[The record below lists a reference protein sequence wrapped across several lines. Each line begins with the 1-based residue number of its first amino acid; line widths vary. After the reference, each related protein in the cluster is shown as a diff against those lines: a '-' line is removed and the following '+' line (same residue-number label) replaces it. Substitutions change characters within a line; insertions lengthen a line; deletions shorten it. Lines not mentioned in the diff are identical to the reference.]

1 MSESTAAWQAI
12 AVPAQEDDLSL
23 LGALAERFSEQVR
36 LGQAPSVEQYAADH
50 PELAER
56 IRQLFPTLLLLEGVG
71 SGGSGALAPGR
82 LFGRYLIEREIG
94 RGGMGVVY
102 LAVHQALQKPVALKV
117 LARGGPADA
126 RSLARFLREAQ
137 TAAGLHHTH
146 IVPVFD
152 VGQVDG
158 TVYYAMQY
166 IDGVGLDEV
175 LRRADSFAIPP
186 LGSAAR
192 CRWAAR
198 LAQQAAEGL
207 ACAHGRGVVHRDVK
221 PSNLL
226 LQASPGRQAG
236 EYHLWITDFGLAQRL
251 EDPRLSYPGLPVG
264 TPRYMSPEQA
274 TGQGQAGDH
283 RTDVYSLGVTL
294 YEVLAGR
301 PAFTG
306 ETAAEVL
313 HQVVHCDPPPLRQL
327 NPSVP
332 RDLETVV
339 HRATARRTADRYQS
353 ARELGDDL
361 GRWLEQLP
369 VHVRRIGP
377 VGRMVRWCR
386 RTPLVAGLTLAVAAL
401 LVTVAVGATALAVQE
416 RAGADRERTARQ
428 EAEEA
433 QQREAKARAEAEKQ
447 RDAATRALRR
457 AEGLRLALQG
467 QILLPSGPQRA
478 LLLAIEGVRRHR
490 SPQTEGALL
499 TILEASREG
508 RTLTTPFEVRRVR
521 FSRDGKYV
529 LTSNGR
535 GRTPVHLWE
544 SSTGKQVLVLA
555 APRAGWVASLSP
567 TGQLLLT
574 SGLDRRRRLWDVAT
588 GKVLHAWEGDDWGI
602 EAGPFSPDGKA
613 VVLSDGASNA
623 VVWDTRTGAKRLT
636 LAGHAARVRQAL
648 FSPDGTRIVTTSDD
662 QTVRLWEASTGRA
675 LLTLDWLRRQ
685 VEPGVI
691 RPPGQPI
698 LSEVKRVAF
707 SSDGKRLLTVDSTY
721 AARVWDT
728 GTGKEVAVFRGMVDQ
743 ARLSPDGGRVL
754 TWVSG
759 AQFPYLVVRDVA
771 TGKEVARCLGHE
783 DGITAAQ
790 FSPDG
795 RTIVSGSYDRTV
807 RLWEAATGRQRAVLR
822 GHQERVDDVCF
833 SPDGQWIASAS
844 DDRTARLW
852 RSVSEKERQT
862 RRGLDTQLVRVSP
875 DGARVLAPSGR
886 SAVGVWDVQTGKQ
899 LVDQT
904 GYLLPGGASRDGRLL
919 LLAAGTAARVVDA
932 GTGKDQAVLRGHEK
946 TIARAVFSD
955 DGKRVVT
962 ASDDGTARVW
972 VAATGRQEVVLRGH
986 TAGMWKA
993 AFDPAGQ
1000 RIVTA
1005 SVDRTARLWDVTTGK
1020 TLAVL
1025 KGHTDEVMDVCFSA
1039 DGQRVASTGRDQT
1052 LRLWDATTGRL
1063 LATVADVDWLRPLR
1077 LSPGADRLLVMGLKD
1092 RTVVRLHRLADGSEE
1107 RVLKGH
1113 GGRIEEAVFSS
1124 DGKQVATAAYDG
1136 TARLWD
1142 SETGKQVH
1150 VLKRGPAG
1158 VRGVSFSPDGA
1169 WVLTVGADSSV
1180 QVWDVRTGKE
1190 VKKLLAHAGRIYSAA
1205 FLAAGKVVVALA
1217 QTSVLFWA
1225 PQTNWEVAS
1234 RAGHSWQIWD
1244 ASFSRDG
1251 RRAVTASFDTTA
1263 RVWDVQTGRSVALL
1277 AGHEGRVVAARFSPD
1292 GKRVVTA
1299 STDRT
1304 ARVWDADTG
1313 KELAVLKGH
1322 TDEVD
1327 DARFS
1332 AGGKR
1337 VLTRAKDGTARL
1349 WDAATGRLIRN
1360 FAGHEGVLSAAW
1372 LSPDGKKVLTAAT
1385 GWLPLRTKMGGNLVV
1400 GSRRGTDHTARLWD
1414 ADTGKELVVMKHE
1427 AGVSAAVL
1435 GPSGQVLTC
1444 SGTVV
1449 RLWDSKGKELRR
1461 WTTPRLVRRIDVSPD
1476 GKRVLTVSW
1485 DGPAQLW
1492 DATTG
1497 RLAVTLHPGPLR
1509 DGGFTRR
1516 GQQVWT
1522 LSGQGDFRLIPT
1534 DLLAEAL
1541 RRRPRELTAAEREEF
1556 EILGD

>member
-1 MSESTAAWQAI
+1 MSETTAAWGPI
-12 AVPAQEDDLSL
+12 AAPAREEDLSL

-36 LGQAPSVEQYAADH
+36 LGQAPSVEQYAIDY
-50 PELAER
+50 PELAGL
-56 IRQLFPTLLLLEGVG
+56 IRVLFPTLLLLEGVG
-71 SGGSGALAPGR
+71 GTVGGDLAPGR
-82 LFGRYLIEREIG
+82 LFGCYRIEREIG

-117 LARGGPADA
+117 LARGGPADP
-126 RSLARFLREAQ
+126 RSLERFLREAQ

-158 TVYYAMQY
+158 TVYYAMQF
-166 IDGVGLDEV
+166 IDGVGLDEI
-175 LRRADSFAIPP
+175 LHCAAPCAIPP
-186 LGSAAR
+186 LGSAAH

-198 LAQQAAEGL
+198 LGQQAAEGL
-207 ACAHGRGVVHRDVK
+207 ACAHERGVVHRDVK

-226 LQASPGRQAG
+226 LEASPGRPSG
-236 EYHLWITDFGLAQRL
+236 EYHLWITDFGLAQRK
-251 EDPRLSYPGLPVG
+251 EDPRLSHPGLPVG

-274 TGQGQAGDH
+274 AGQGPSVDH

-313 HQVVHCDPPPLRQL
+313 HQVMYGDPPPLRRL
-327 NPSVP
+327 NASVP

-339 HRATARRTADRYQS
+339 HRAMAQRPDDRYQS

-361 GRWLEQLP
+361 GRWLALLP
-369 VHVRRIGP
+369 VQARRISP
-377 VGRMVRWCR
+377 AGRFVRWCR
-386 RTPLVAGLTLAVAAL
+386 RSPVVAGLTVAVAAL
-401 LVTVAVGATALAVQE
+401 LVTVAVGATALAVDE
-416 RAGADRERTARQ
+416 RDGAERERKARQ
-428 EAEEA
+428 EAQEA

-447 RDAATRALRR
+447 RDAAAKALRR

-467 QILLPSGPQRA
+467 QSLLPADPQRA
-478 LLLAIEGVRRHR
+478 LLLAIEGARRHR
-490 SPQTEGALL
+490 SPLTETALL
-499 TILEASREG
+499 ATLEASREG
-508 RTLTTPFEVRRVR
+508 HTLTTPFEVRRVR
-521 FSRDGKYV
+521 FSRDGKHV

-544 SSTGKQVLVLA
+544 SATGKQVLVLA
-555 APRAGWVASLSP
+555 APRAGWVGSLSP
-567 TGQLLLT
+567 TGQFLLT
-574 SGLDRRRRLWDVAT
+574 SGLDRKRRLWDVAT
-588 GKVLHAWEGDDWGI
+588 GKVMHTFDGDDWGI

-613 VVLSDGASNA
+613 VVLPDGARDA
-623 VVWDTRTGAKRLT
+623 VVWDTATGAKRLT
-636 LAGHAARVRQAL
+636 LAGHTARVRHAL

-662 QTVRLWEASTGRA
+662 QTVRLWEAGTGRA
-675 LLTLDWLRRQ
+675 LRTLDWLRHQ
-685 VEPGVI
+685 VRPGVI
-691 RPPGQPI
+691 RPPNRPV

-707 SSDGKRLLTVDSTY
+707 SADGKRLLTVDSSY

-728 GTGKEVAVFRGMVDQ
+728 STGKEVAVFRGMVDH
-743 ARLSPDGGRVL
+743 ARLSHDGERVL
-754 TWVSG
+754 TWVSS
-759 AQFPYLVVRDVA
+759 AQFRYLLVRDVA
-771 TGKEVARCLGHE
+771 TGKEVARCVGHE
-783 DGITAAQ
+783 DGITAAE

-807 RLWEAATGRQRAVLR
+807 RLWDATTGQQRAVLR

-833 SPDGQWIASAS
+833 SPDGEWIASAS

-852 RSVSEKERQT
+852 RTASVKERAT
-862 RRGLDTQLVRVSP
+862 RRGLDSQLVRVSP
-875 DGARVLAPSGR
+875 DGERVLAPSGR
-886 SAVGVWDVQTGKQ
+886 TAVGVWDVRTGKQ

-904 GYLLPGGASRDGRLL
+904 GYLLPGGASPDGRLL
-919 LLAAGTAARVVDA
+919 LLAAGTAVRVVDA

-946 TIARAVFSD
+946 AVGRAVFSGD
-955 DGKRVVT
+955 SKRVVT
-962 ASDDGTARVW
+962 ASNDGTARVW
-972 VAATGRQEVVLRGH
+972 AAATGREEVVLRGH
-986 TAGMWKA
+986 TAEVRKA
-993 AFDPAGQ
+993 AFDPTGQ
-1000 RIVTA
+1000 RVVTA
-1005 SVDRTARLWDVTTGK
+1005 SADRTARLWDLGTGK

-1025 KGHTDEVMDVCFSA
+1025 KGHADEVVDVCFSA

-1052 LRLWDATTGRL
+1052 LRLWDPTTGRL
-1063 LATVADVDWLRPLR
+1063 LATVTDVDWLRPLR
-1077 LSPGADRLLVMGLKD
+1077 PSPRADRLLVMGLKD

-1113 GGRIEEAVFSS
+1113 TGRIEEAVFSS

-1136 TARLWD
+1136 TARVWD
-1142 SETGKQVH
+1142 AETGKEML
-1150 VLKRGPAG
+1150 VLKTRSPA
-1158 VRGVSFSPDGA
+1158 VRGVHFSPDGA
-1169 WVLTVGADSSV
+1169 RVLTVGSDSTV
-1180 QVWDVRTGKE
+1180 HVWDARTGKE
-1190 VKKLLAHAGRIYSAA
+1190 VKKLVAHQGMVSSAA
-1205 FLAAGKVVVALA
+1205 FLGAGKAVVLLR

-1225 PQTNWEVAS
+1225 PRTNREVAS
-1234 RAGHSWQIWD
+1234 QAGHSWQIWD

-1304 ARVWDADTG
+1304 ARLWDAETG
-1313 KELAVLKGH
+1313 KELATLKGH

-1327 DARFS
+1327 DAVFS
-1332 AGGKR
+1332 AGGRR
-1337 VLTRAKDGTARL
+1337 VQTRAKDGTARL
-1349 WDAATGRLIRN
+1349 WDAVTGRLLRTL
-1360 FAGHEGVLSAAW
+1360 AGHEGTLSAARW
-1372 LSPDGKKVLTAAT
+1372 SPDGKTVLTAAT
-1385 GWLPLRTKMGGNLVV
+1385 GWLPLRTRIGGNQVT
-1400 GSRRGTDHTARLWD
+1400 GARRGSDHTARLWD
-1414 ADTGKELVVMKHE
+1414 ADTGKERLVLKHD
-1427 AGVSAAVL
+1427 AGVSAAVF

-1444 SGTVV
+1444 SGMVV

-1461 WTTPRLVRRIDVSPD
+1461 WKTPRLVRRIDMSPG

-1492 DATTG
+1492 DPTTG

-1516 GQQVWT
+1516 GEQVWT

-1556 EILGD
+1556 EIVGD